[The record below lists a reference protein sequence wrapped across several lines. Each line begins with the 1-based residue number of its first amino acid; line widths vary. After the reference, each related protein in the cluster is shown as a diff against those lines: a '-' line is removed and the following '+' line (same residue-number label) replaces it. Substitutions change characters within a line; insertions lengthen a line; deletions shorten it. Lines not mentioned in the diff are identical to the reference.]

1 MSTSREHSKNQ
12 MSCEAKLATVG
23 QVPSESTITV
33 TKTFE
38 DDAAFAYLVE
48 KAMTNLAMPLKYQ
61 HKFLRQASSQ
71 GIETIDQLVM
81 AGDEVLDTLFSEKEL
96 TAELRRILP
105 SFIEG

>member
-1 MSTSREHSKNQ
+1 
-12 MSCEAKLATVG
+12 
-23 QVPSESTITV
+23 
-33 TKTFE
+33 
-38 DDAAFAYLVE
+38 
-48 KAMTNLAMPLKYQ
+48 MPLKYQ